1 MLNKL
6 MKHFKSEFDVWWIS
20 AGSINKYFVIACQNW
35 WIVFLLHQWHDLW
48 VWLEYQMCSCAPP
61 YLAGTEWYLH
71 GGSSISF
78 VMSVLLENSS
88 VTSDFFTSR
97 YICFL
102 ASDIDIWIWIF
113 WTNKEC
119 GRSFELSVICILS
132 NWYKE
137 EIRKVWIRIKNLCNS
152 LITTQS

>member
-1 MLNKL
+1 M
-6 MKHFKSEFDVWWIS
+6 S
-20 AGSINKYFVIACQNW
+20 G
-35 WIVFLLHQWHDLW
+35 
-48 VWLEYQMCSCAPP
+48 EYQLDQLINILSLHVKTDGLFSFCTSDTISGSDWNIRCAAVHR
-61 YLAGTEWYLH
+61 LTQRVQRGYLH

-97 YICFL
+97 YIYFL